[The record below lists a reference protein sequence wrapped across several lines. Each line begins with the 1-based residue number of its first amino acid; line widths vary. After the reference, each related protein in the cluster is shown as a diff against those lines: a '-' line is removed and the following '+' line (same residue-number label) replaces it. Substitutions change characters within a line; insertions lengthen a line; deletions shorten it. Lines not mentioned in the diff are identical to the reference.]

1 MARDLGELN
10 REDFARY
17 KDDVKKE
24 GKPFFPP
31 AILHDTVMSLVVVC
45 VIVALAAIWYYTPTA
60 WSPGILGPWYTE
72 PADPGTTNFIPRPDW
87 YFYFLFYLLRI
98 FKWPETVF
106 IATVGIPTICLVL
119 LIGLPFYDRRRERR
133 PTHRPV
139 AMVAAVLTILSMAVL
154 TWKGATAKE
163 ALGSELVLLVP
174 TWAEE
179 QGFAGN
185 QEAEKGATL
194 FAQSGCLNCHT
205 YLGQGGGNLGAP
217 DLSSIGE
224 SNDAAF
230 FVQYLTNPAAFGNT
244 VMGSYSYL
252 GQDNLE
258 ALGAFLAASKGPTEQ
273 RLDPLA
279 LELWRRKTSED
290 VRFVGPPLA
299 A

>member
-45 VIVALAAIWYYTPTA
+45 VIVALAAIWYYSA
-60 WSPGILGPWYTE
+60 DGEKSGLLGPWYTA
-72 PADPGTTNFIPRPDW
+72 PADPGTTAFVPRPDW

-106 IATVGIPTICLVL
+106 IATVGVPTICLIL

-133 PTHRPV
+133 PSHRPV
-139 AMVAAVLTILSMAVL
+139 AMVAAVLTIVSMGVL

-174 TWAEE
+174 SWAQQ
-179 QGFAGN
+179 QGFQDNEEAVAG
-185 QEAEKGATL
+185 AKL

-205 YLGQGGGNLGAP
+205 YLGQGAGNLGAP
-217 DLSSIGE
+217 NLSAIGAT
-224 SNDAAF
+224 NDAAF
-230 FVQYLTNPAAFGNT
+230 FVRYLTNPAAFGNN
-244 VMGSYSYL
+244 VMGSYAYL
-252 GQDNLE
+252 GQQNL
-258 ALGAFLAASKGPTEQ
+258 AQLGAFLASSKGTNSDE
-273 RLDPLA
+273 A
-279 LELWRRKTSED
+279 KK
-290 VRFVGPPLA
+290 A
-299 A
+299 ARG